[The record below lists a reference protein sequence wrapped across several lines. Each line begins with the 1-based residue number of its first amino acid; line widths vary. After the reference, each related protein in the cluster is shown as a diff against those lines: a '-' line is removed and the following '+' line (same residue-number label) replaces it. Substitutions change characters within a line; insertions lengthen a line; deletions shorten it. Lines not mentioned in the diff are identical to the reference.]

1 MTDAPLP
8 LPRGF
13 RSHVANIGIKD
24 DTKDFVVVVAD
35 QGEDTLGIVDVGP
48 QQNVVVAGVPLQIE
62 EAGIPLFIFVQFL
75 HILIDGDEMAAG
87 GLQFLGDIA
96 PDPAEA
102 AKNVVSL

>member
-35 QGEDTLGIVDVGP
+35 QP
-48 QQNVVVAGVPLQIE
+48 CS
-62 EAGIPLFIFVQFL
+62 
-75 HILIDGDEMAAG
+75 AAG
-87 GLQFLGDIA
+87 LFTRSSFAGPSA
-96 PDPAEA
+96 
-102 AKNVVSL
+102 